1 MVTAEK
7 SDVSIWKEFEEKRDI
22 NTRNKII
29 LQYEYLVRL
38 VVSKLIT
45 KYKSCNEYDDFIS
58 YGMFGLID
66 AVEKYNYRKGVKFET
81 YASIRIRG
89 SIIDNIRKQDWI
101 STTLRHKIRKAEE
114 AFDKL
119 EYELGRPATE
129 EEVANHLNIKTEELH
144 KLMIDSY
151 TANIVYFDELVSSA
165 VYSSINLQQSKKDMP
180 DEKYEKKE
188 LIDLLAKG
196 ISKLSKREKMFI
208 ALYYFEELNQK
219 EIGLVLGVTE
229 SRISQIHSE
238 ALIKLRTYIKNAM

>member
-1 MVTAEK
+1 
-7 SDVSIWKEFEEKRDI
+7 
-22 NTRNKII
+22 
-29 LQYEYLVRL
+29 
-38 VVSKLIT
+38 
-45 KYKSCNEYDDFIS
+45 
-58 YGMFGLID
+58 MFGLID

-165 VYSSINLQQSKKDMP
+165 VYSSINLQQSKKTCPMRNM
-180 DEKYEKKE
+180 KK
-188 LIDLLAKG
+188 K
-196 ISKLSKREKMFI
+196 S
-208 ALYYFEELNQK
+208 
-219 EIGLVLGVTE
+219 
-229 SRISQIHSE
+229 
-238 ALIKLRTYIKNAM
+238 